1 MATLNFHVRHE
12 VNPERVWNILDAL
25 VNGVEYDHITQ
36 YDRQISRL
44 RQLKLVTGK
53 GDISPTEDGME
64 LHRIGTKRL
73 EVAWEIMHYLHYVRW
88 RASHPTEDT
97 MFFTYR
103 EYCDLLFNKRET
115 EISHQRDTFAAEMTS
130 LVTSSSYF
138 SEEIATLAKGAVSL
152 SGNSLIG
159 VEHWLSKLSSEVITS
174 EGKFTLRHYC
184 PPELLLL
191 ALGYMTELTEAQ
203 LGLDQPL
210 TLERR
215 EILCRVCLI
224 QDESLDQ
231 MLDWLFPEYPD
242 LIQPGTTTGSY
253 GRFVRVL
260 RLPTLK
266 ELLR

>member
-1 MATLNFHVRHE
+1 MALNFHVRHE
-12 VNPERVWNILDAL
+12 VNPKRVWNVLDAI
-25 VNGVEYDHITQ
+25 VKGIEYDHITQ

-44 RQLKLVTGK
+44 RQLKLITGK
-53 GDISPTEDGME
+53 GDVSPTEDGME

-73 EVAWEIMHYLHYVRW
+73 EVAWEILHYLHYARW

-115 EISHQRDTFAAEMTS
+115 EITDQRDVFAAEMTS
-130 LVTSSSYF
+130 LVTSSACF
-138 SEEIATLAKGAVSL
+138 ADEISMLTKGAVSL
-152 SGNSLIG
+152 SANSLIG
-159 VEHWLSKLSSEVITS
+159 VEHWLSKLPTQVITP
-174 EGKFTLRHYC
+174 EGRFALRHYC
-184 PPELLLL
+184 APELLLL

-215 EILCRVCLI
+215 ELLCRICLI

-231 MLDWLFPEYPD
+231 MIDWLFPEYPD

-260 RLPTLK
+260 MLPTLK
-266 ELLR
+266 DLLR